1 MVSTSPAKDFSAAL
15 SAARM
20 QGRQAMQ
27 ELAED
32 HLPLVAAMVRRF
44 PWHAREREELYQQGC
59 VGLMKAL
66 ARYDP
71 SMGAGFSTYAAA
83 MILGEMR
90 MLCRMDAPVHVPR
103 RDRELRSR
111 VRRAERTLAG
121 RVGREPTMQEL
132 AQLLRM
138 EPAELALSMEQIQVT
153 SMDAPL
159 PDGRSLQELLP
170 DRDDWMNRLLLRDA
184 VSRLSR
190 EDQRLLLLR
199 LRLGK
204 TQAETARAMG
214 ISQVQVS
221 RREAA
226 IKQRLRQAW
235 TEEDVT

>member
-121 RVGREPTMQEL
+121 RLGREPTMQEL

-235 TEEDVT
+235 TEDNVT

>member
-1 MVSTSPAKDFSAAL
+1 MSTSPAKDFSAAL

-121 RVGREPTMQEL
+121 RLGREPTMQEL

>member
-121 RVGREPTMQEL
+121 RLGREPTMQEL

-190 EDQRLLLLR
+190 ENQRLLLLR